1 MMYWYNQSF
10 KKKKATD
17 GDKKTLTKIHAN
29 LLSADEA
36 KHELDEW
43 YSK

>member
-1 MMYWYNQSF
+1 MMYWYYQSF
-10 KKKKATD
+10 KRKKPSD

-36 KHELDEW
+36 KRELDEW